1 MTFSNIESI
10 NRAKFL
16 LIRIP
21 LILTL
26 IILVLQMVNIFS
38 IPYLL
43 ISSASFTV
51 LAMISTLVLRMFY
64 VNVEISQDGIII
76 KYYHLFPLV
85 REFQMIEIGRGQLAE
100 IDHKK
105 SWGGMVSVMEIQ
117 VKTNRGVAKYPEI
130 PLTLFKKHIRGN
142 IVNEIRKWL

>member
-1 MTFSNIESI
+1 MTFSNIESV

-26 IILVLQMVNIFS
+26 IVLVLQMFEIFS

-43 ISSASFTV
+43 ISSAAYTV
-51 LAMISTLVLRMFY
+51 LAMISTLVFRMFF
-64 VNVEISQDGIII
+64 VNIEISQDGIII

-85 REFQMIEIGRGQLAE
+85 REFQKIEIGQGQLAE
-100 IDHKK
+100 MEYKK
-105 SWGGMVSVMEIQ
+105 SMGGIVSVIELQ
-117 VKTNRGVAKYPEI
+117 VKTKVGVAKYPEI
-130 PLTLFKKHIRGN
+130 PLTLFKKPIREN

>member
-16 LIRIP
+16 LIRFP
-21 LILTL
+21 LIVTL
-26 IILVLQMVNIFS
+26 IVLVLLMFNLFT

-43 ISSASFTV
+43 ISCASFTF
-51 LAMISTLVLRMFY
+51 LAIISTLVFRMFY
-64 VNVEISQDGIII
+64 VNIEITQDRIVI
-76 KYYHLFPLV
+76 KYYHLFPMV
-85 REFQMIEIGRGQLAE
+85 REFQKIEIARGQLAE

-105 SWGGMVSVMEIQ
+105 SWGGMVSVMELQ

-130 PLTLFKKHIRGN
+130 PLTLFKKPIREN